1 LTRSFTV
8 SATTSAPVDAV
19 WALLADTT
27 TWPGWAPMVRTVR
40 YEREGDAARD
50 AVGAI
55 RFLGV
60 GRFGG
65 REEITA
71 LEPPH
76 HFAYRMV
83 SGLPVRGYAASVDLV
98 ADDHGGSTITWS
110 ARWER
115 ARPEWFWRRFLHMT
129 VTRLARGLARRA
141 EVEAWRDA
149 RR

>member
-1 LTRSFTV
+1 MTRSFTV

-19 WALLADTT
+19 WALLADAT
-27 TWPGWAPMVRTVR
+27 TWPQWAPMVRTMR
-40 YEREGDAARD
+40 YEREGDTERD
-50 AVGAI
+50 GVGAI

-65 REEITA
+65 HEEVTA

-83 SGLPVRGYAASVDLV
+83 SGLPVRGYTASVDLV
-98 ADDHGGSTITWS
+98 AADRGTAITWS

-115 ARPEWFWRRFLHMT
+115 ARPEWFWRPFLRMT
-129 VTRLARGLARRA
+129 VTRLARGLARQA